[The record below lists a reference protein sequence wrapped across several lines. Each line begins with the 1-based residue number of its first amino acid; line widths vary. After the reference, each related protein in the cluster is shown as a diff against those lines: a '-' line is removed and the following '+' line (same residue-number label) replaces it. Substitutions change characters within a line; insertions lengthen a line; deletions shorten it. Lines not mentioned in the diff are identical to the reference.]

1 MTLYEKSLT
10 IFKKKVKKKGEK
22 IDQIEKT
29 IEKLAKKPENLSS
42 DIDDLEQYSRQN
54 CLVLHSVYK
63 SCDENTNEIL
73 TKTFSEELGVKI
85 KEVDPDRSHR
95 LGNPKRKMN
104 KRKL

>member
-1 MTLYEKSLT
+1 MGEKLDDLQKESL
-10 IFKKKVKKKGEK
+10 KKGEK
-22 IDQIEKT
+22 IDELEKT
-29 IEKLAKKPENLSS
+29 IENLAKKTENLSS

-85 KEVDPDRSHR
+85 KEVDPDRNHR